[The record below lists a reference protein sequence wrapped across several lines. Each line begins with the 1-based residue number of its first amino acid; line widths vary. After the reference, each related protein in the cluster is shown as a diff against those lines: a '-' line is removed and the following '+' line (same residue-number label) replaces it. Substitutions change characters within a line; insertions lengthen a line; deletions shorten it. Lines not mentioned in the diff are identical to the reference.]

1 MWKKLI
7 KKMKSVKFWL
17 SLTSAVVLV
26 MQLLGLKIS
35 APYINEIASAV
46 CSVFVIL
53 GIMVPDASDDGE
65 TGDNG
70 NDVTKNNASG
80 EIDFSSNE

>member
-1 MWKKLI
+1 MWKNLI

-53 GIMVPDASDDGE
+53 GIMVPDATDVGE
-65 TGDNG
+65 AGAPENAGTE
-70 NDVTKNNASG
+70 NDVSG
-80 EIDFSSNE
+80 EIDFPTKE